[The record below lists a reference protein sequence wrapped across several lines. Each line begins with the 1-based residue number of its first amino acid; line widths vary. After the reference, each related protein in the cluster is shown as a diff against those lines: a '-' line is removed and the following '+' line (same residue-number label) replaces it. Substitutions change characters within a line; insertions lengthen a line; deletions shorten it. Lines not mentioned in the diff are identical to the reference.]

1 MRNASISMLV
11 FFNWDM
17 TVIVGSMLNV
27 NADNRTWMEIGIED
41 EVLRGYGNLLFVGL
55 WSLGDPQH

>member
-1 MRNASISMLV
+1 MLV
-11 FFNWDM
+11 FFNGDM

-41 EVLRGYGNLLFVGL
+41 EVFTGLLELTVRRAL
-55 WSLGDPQH
+55 ELGRS

>member
-1 MRNASISMLV
+1 MLV